1 MITTLQYLG
10 IYEDAIENAV
20 TTAENALTQLDLDY
34 CIDELN
40 ESAFE
45 DMKAINDWEHIT
57 NTIIAAYFACAQS
70 IIERELPDVDTD
82 YYVNCDD
89 SHFYIGGDEV

>member
-20 TTAENALTQLDLDY
+20 ATAENALTQLDLDY

-45 DMKAINDWEHIT
+45 DMKALNDWEHIT
-57 NTIIAAYFACAQS
+57 NTIISAYFACAQS

>member
-1 MITTLQYLG
+1 
-10 IYEDAIENAV
+10 
-20 TTAENALTQLDLDY
+20 
-34 CIDELN
+34 
-40 ESAFE
+40 
-45 DMKAINDWEHIT
+45 MKALNDWEHIT
-57 NTIIAAYFACAQS
+57 NTIISAYFACAQS